1 MMCYEPSMQVVR
13 DWWVRRSPHFRTEV
27 RIEVNYLREVHG
39 ADALERALARAS
51 DPHLRHFRRLVA
63 LEAAKALSPPPREPT
78 A

>member
-1 MMCYEPSMQVVR
+1 MQVLR
-13 DWWVRRSPHFRTEV
+13 DWWVRRSPHFQTEV

-39 ADALERALARAS
+39 PSARERALARAN

-63 LEAAKALSPPPREPT
+63 LEAAKALASNQDGHT